1 VPRTTAL
8 ESARGEGRRNS
19 MSVSAPGS
27 IGAYFRA
34 IADDDSDA
42 LIACFTDD
50 AEVSDE
56 GNIHRGPEEI
66 RAWRERTR
74 SAYRYTADVLGTD
87 GDGDHV
93 VVTTRLTGDFPG
105 SPVEVPYHFALRD
118 GLISRLD
125 IDP

>member
-1 VPRTTAL
+1 MTI
-8 ESARGEGRRNS
+8 SAHR
-19 MSVSAPGS
+19 V
-27 IGAYFRA
+27 IDAYFRA

-56 GNIHRGPEEI
+56 GSVHRGPEEI
-66 RAWRERTR
+66 RAWSERTR
-74 SAYRYTADVLGTD
+74 SVYRYTADVLRAERD
-87 GDGDHV
+87 GDRY

-105 SPVEVPYHFALRD
+105 SPVEVPYHFTLRE
-118 GLISRLD
+118 GLISKLD

>member
-1 VPRTTAL
+1 MTV
-8 ESARGEGRRNS
+8 
-19 MSVSAPGS
+19 SVPGS

-34 IADDDSDA
+34 IADDDSNA
-42 LIACFTDD
+42 MIACFTDD

-56 GNIHRGPEEI
+56 GSIHRGAGEI
-66 RAWRERTR
+66 RAWRERMR
-74 SAYRYTADVLGTD
+74 SAYRYTADVLDAERD
-87 GDGDHV
+87 GDRF

-118 GLISRLD
+118 GLISKLD

>member
-1 VPRTTAL
+1 MT
-8 ESARGEGRRNS
+8 
-19 MSVSAPGS
+19 VSAPAS

-56 GNIHRGPEEI
+56 GSIHRGLEEI

-74 SAYRYTADVLGTD
+74 SAYRYTADVLDAERD
-87 GDGDHV
+87 GDRY

-118 GLISRLD
+118 GLISKLD

>member
-1 VPRTTAL
+1 MT
-8 ESARGEGRRNS
+8 
-19 MSVSAPGS
+19 VSAPGA
-27 IGAYFRA
+27 IDPYFRA

-56 GNIHRGPEEI
+56 GSVYRGPEEI
-66 RAWRERTR
+66 RAWRDRTR
-74 SAYRYTADVLGTD
+74 SAYRYTADVLRAERD
-87 GDGDHV
+87 GDLC

-118 GLISRLD
+118 GLISKLD

>member
-1 VPRTTAL
+1 MT
-8 ESARGEGRRNS
+8 
-19 MSVSAPGS
+19 VSAPGS

-56 GNIHRGPEEI
+56 GSIHRGPEEI

-74 SAYRYTADVLGTD
+74 SAYRYTADVLDAERD
-87 GDGDHV
+87 GDRY

-118 GLISRLD
+118 GLISKLD